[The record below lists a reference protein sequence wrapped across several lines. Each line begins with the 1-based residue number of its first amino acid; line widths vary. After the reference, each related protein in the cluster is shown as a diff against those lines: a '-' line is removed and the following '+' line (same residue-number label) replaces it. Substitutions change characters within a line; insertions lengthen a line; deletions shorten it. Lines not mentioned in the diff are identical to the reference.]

1 MAAKL
6 KKGDRV
12 FILAGKDKGKEGE
25 IVQILGS
32 DKAIVQG
39 INLVKKHK
47 KPSQEDEGGIVDQE
61 KPIHK
66 SNLMLIDPKSK
77 KPTKIGFKQNK
88 KGVIARF
95 AKKSGE
101 LITVPFIRPVSIK
114 EPVDTVCLKRG
125 ILFFS
130 VKSAIDSLNK
140 KE

>member
-66 SNLMLIDPKSK
+66 SNLMLIDQKSK
-77 KPTKIGFKQNK
+77 KTTIVVTGDFSTLQLKIGYFGGANSDSACKTVYIADWKGLYSPNWFIRAQKRSLIAN
-88 KGVIARF
+88 KGV
-95 AKKSGE
+95 E
-101 LITVPFIRPVSIK
+101 
-114 EPVDTVCLKRG
+114 
-125 ILFFS
+125 
-130 VKSAIDSLNK
+130 
-140 KE
+140 

>member
-6 KKGDRV
+6 KKGDKV

-47 KPSQEDEGGIVDQE
+47 KPSQEDEGGIIDQE

-88 KGVIARF
+88 KGIITRF

-101 LITVPFIRPVSIK
+101 LINDWNWNSKITK
-114 EPVDTVCLKRG
+114 TL
-125 ILFFS
+125 
-130 VKSAIDSLNK
+130 
-140 KE
+140 

>member
-1 MAAKL
+1 MASKL
-6 KKGDRV
+6 KKGDKV

-61 KPIHK
+61 KPINK

-77 KPTKIGFKQNK
+77 KPTKIGFKKNK
-88 KGVIARF
+88 KGVTQRF
-95 AKKSGE
+95 SKKSGE
-101 LITVPFIRPVSIK
+101 FIN
-114 EPVDTVCLKRG
+114 D
-125 ILFFS
+125 
-130 VKSAIDSLNK
+130 
-140 KE
+140 

>member
-1 MAAKL
+1 MASNL
-6 KKGDRV
+6 KKGDKV

-25 IVQILGS
+25 IIQILGS

-88 KGVIARF
+88 KGIITRF

-101 LITVPFIRPVSIK
+101 LINDWNWNSKITK
-114 EPVDTVCLKRG
+114 TL
-125 ILFFS
+125 
-130 VKSAIDSLNK
+130 
-140 KE
+140 

>member
-1 MAAKL
+1 NWYKNFWSSNKRVTLQESYENCFLGSGGNIMAAKL
-6 KKGDRV
+6 KKGDKV

-25 IVQILGS
+25 IIQILGS
-32 DKAIVQG
+32 NKAIVQG
-39 INLVKKHK
+39 VNLVKKHK

-88 KGVIARF
+88 KGIITRF

-101 LITVPFIRPVSIK
+101 LIN
-114 EPVDTVCLKRG
+114 D
-125 ILFFS
+125 
-130 VKSAIDSLNK
+130 
-140 KE
+140 